1 MRPPCLS
8 IGGYRENCTVNKES
22 EEHYEA
28 ISETTENITVSAQSR
43 SSHTK
48 GHPPQQDVVALEK
61 LRQEDQFEASL
72 AHGARV
78 CAETISKTKQRDDKK
93 DLAGLRIVY

>member
-1 MRPPCLS
+1 MRPLVRQQRTSLS
-8 IGGYRENCTVNKES
+8 Q
-22 EEHYEA
+22 H
-28 ISETTENITVSAQSR
+28 SR
-43 SSHTK
+43 VVPTQK
-48 GHPPQQDVVALEK
+48 DTPPQQDVVALEK